1 MKMNQIIRVFGSV
14 LTSIIIMA
22 ILSGSAVTGATLN
35 TTTGKPEVIIN
46 GVSKEA
52 VLNAIAGEMLLN
64 NYSLKSRSK
73 TSDTA
78 LFATRGRHKV
88 MSVYMEVRV
97 TYNLID
103 IPGGTR
109 VMATILEYD
118 DPGTNKETLWK
129 DHSSGGTWANNIQSI
144 LNSVKPKL
152 EQKPTTN
159 VPQEMPQKKQPAKIA
174 AKKEE
179 RRTLEEPRVLEE
191 RRILVDMV
199 GMVIVGKNIVSII
212 ADGPADKAGVNK
224 GDLIIMIDGDPAGTG
239 EENASRLTGTGKA
252 DTSVVLRIKRGNQ
265 EYVIPVIRENP

>member
-1 MKMNQIIRVFGSV
+1 MNHIIRVFGSA

-22 ILSGSAVTGATLN
+22 VLSGCAVPGPTLN
-35 TTTGKPEVIIN
+35 TTTGKPELIIS
-46 GVSKEA
+46 GASKKAILDA
-52 VLNAIAGEMLLN
+52 VAQEMLLN

-224 GDLIIMIDGDPAGTG
+224 GDLIIMIDGDPSGTG
-239 EENASRLTGTGKA
+239 EENASRLTGAGKA
-252 DTSVVLRIKRGNQ
+252 DTSIVLKIKRGNQ